1 MSDTREKHCMLPRT
15 NWKNLKFINYI
26 NKYWKI
32 TKRSKY
38 TEFRRLQLLVA
49 GVLHSSDPLA
59 LSQQLR
65 SHVRPIPCRYIIVE
79 TEPKMFCVPEWSQ
92 KFYNILN
99 YSFTNYSG
107 QPIFFILYAC
117 VYYIYTYLYIYIHTY
132 IYIHYHTYIYIYIYI
147 YIWLPPMLNNLS
159 KTMSVMSATESKVV
173 TRVCF

>member
-1 MSDTREKHCMLPRT
+1 MSDTREKHCMLPRN

-26 NKYWKI
+26 NKYWKNNKK
-32 TKRSKY
+32 TKY

-65 SHVRPIPCRYIIVE
+65 SHVRPIPCRYIVVE

-92 KFYNILN
+92 KFYNVRKITQSPTTLDN
-99 YSFTNYSG
+99 
-107 QPIFFILYAC
+107 LYFLYC
-117 VYYIYTYLYIYIHTY
+117 MHLYIIYIYTHTY
-132 IYIHYHTYIYIYIYI
+132 IYIHIYIIYIYIYM
-147 YIWLPPMLNNLS
+147 YIWLPPMRNNLS
-159 KTMSVMSATESKVV
+159 KTMSAMSATESKVV